1 MNKQTAGSLGV
12 LVRPGVA
19 WLALLGMVAALLSP
33 QVARAACHNP
43 NSAEDGS
50 NDGNCSLIDNL
61 MFEHYHFAT
70 DYQTQVPER
79 TSGCTSCASAPQGPD
94 GAEKGTE
101 LPGLVLKRTHRPR
114 VFYQH
119 GAFGPG
125 IFSNFDAQL
134 TVERSPEGQ
143 VVRLF
148 EPENASLD
156 GTVFVTQNPL
166 NGQSTPGK
174 LWPQNGQKYRFKSLS
189 FLGAEG
195 ESTADLEEGGEAI
208 ALLPNGSKWF
218 FEIIRT
224 RASNDYQLMGRLVR
238 EEDRRGNAIVISY
251 KFGVFATDPQLGN
264 DRDKLWQMDRV
275 TDAYARSMTFSYVL
289 QGEWG
294 SWVVSRVDLPNGQA
308 VRYEYGVQNI
318 LPLARVIY
326 PDGTLSTFEH
336 GDDEGLQQHAVRYD
350 DAGAEPTHRR
360 KTLYFSQDQ
369 YIDASGEWVPQVP
382 YLIRRAFNGN
392 GELMYMN
399 QEDAANPD
407 EVSYAYMAHKGYARV
422 QQSGDDF
429 VSEEFATNWTL
440 GGDPATFTYE
450 PKKKGLLTAYLKSG
464 TRIDGLGRQTQLE
477 YDLDSG
483 EISKT
488 TYPDGT
494 LETTTY
500 NVFAEPLRKTS
511 RTGRITD
518 FTYDAKG
525 NLLTETR
532 GVGTSAASTW
542 RFEYNSRGQVTRAL
556 DPNYLAATPELHVMS
571 YVYDSRGF
579 LIQKIESGDVAGAAR
594 PTSSYVWD
602 AAGRLT
608 QSTGPS
614 GQMLSHTFD
623 PRNRLVSTTFGD
635 GSTESKT
642 YGSGVDA
649 NLLIQETDRNG
660 HATRYGYDASDRRIS
675 TTRAYGRPEAVVST
689 CTFLTGTKFPERC
702 VDRGNAMKYGYDK
715 RQRRVSETEHPNTG
729 IVLTT
734 ITKFNAN
741 SFPVFEEDP
750 YGRAKLYGYD
760 VNDRVTRTVREA
772 VPASVARNA
781 VLSTLARVTT
791 PNPSYVIEDTG
802 FNADGDV
809 VSRADGRGTVKGMEY
824 DAQRRLTAEVVALG
838 TALAARTEYSYDKAG
853 NRTRE
858 RRPRAFTESGTFDSI
873 FTYTGR
879 NLLQSVTEGS
889 GSSSA
894 ATKTLTYTPSQK
906 LATETDFRGHVTRY
920 GYSACCDRRTSV
932 TDPSNAATLSAY
944 DPFGNVLVVTDPNS
958 NVTRMTYDGL
968 NRLLTRTNGANET
981 TTFTYDDNLAD
992 GVGIDAVAS
1001 RVSGLALGPNAA
1013 GSGVQ
1018 TTDALGHKTFELKDG
1033 AARSVRTLDG
1043 NGNAT
1048 TRKYDVLVSGLVET
1062 SIVDPLL
1069 HSMRSRSDGLG
1080 NARRLVDAENRIT
1093 TRTFDANSNE
1103 LSLSDPNSTGYS
1115 CQFDLRNRKSSCTDT
1130 QGDTQSFGYDAENSL
1145 TSQTDALGQI
1155 TRYTYDARNRKVSE
1169 RDRLNGITS
1178 WAFDADS
1185 NTITMTDAQGSAT
1198 NYLFDSRGLLTR
1210 ETLPAQQAG
1219 VQNIRSYGYDP
1230 GRRMVSRTDQTG
1242 TITNF
1247 RFDSANRLTGRN
1259 YPDGLNDSMT
1269 YDAASRLTS
1278 ATSARYNVTVTR
1290 SYDAGNR
1297 VASEVQ
1303 RVDGVNYTVGY
1314 GYDAANRKTS
1324 TTYPD
1329 GSVSTRTYTDRN
1341 QLKTAK
1347 LATTLLATWTYDPG
1361 LRLTNTTLGN
1371 GLAETRTYRAD
1382 NLVTSIATPGINQ
1395 LTYVYDANK
1404 RVTNEA
1410 NPLLPPEALSYGYDV
1425 EDRLTTFQRGPT
1437 ATPAQSQSWNLS
1449 LVGDWASTTRDGVLE
1464 TRTHTAVHE
1473 ITSLAKTGSP
1483 TMALNHDAKGN
1494 LGLTQNGQALTWDI
1508 ENRLAS
1514 ANPAPGLAG
1523 GQYKYDV
1530 LGRRLKKAVGSVST
1544 VFVHD
1549 GDQVIAEYENGVL
1562 ARRYVYGAYIDEP
1575 LAMVS
1580 STGPRYYH
1588 QNQIYHVMAMTN
1600 SSGQLAERY
1609 GYTAYGKR
1617 RVVSPGGAK
1626 LAASAIGNQVG
1637 FTGRYHDG
1645 ETGLTYFRARYLD
1658 AELGRFVSRDPLFE
1672 QHAVVLGP
1680 WAHNRNR
1687 GGANSRLIAL
1697 PSLKPVFYPYA
1708 NNSPINF
1715 VDPFGWAPGDPFYT
1729 PDAAAADWAQYYGG
1743 PSIVENKEYGSS
1755 IYHSNGEYYYTEATI
1770 GTSGR
1775 VPIPPAPEG
1784 TEPAATIHSHGAF
1797 EDADDNEYSIEDEQ
1811 NAFGRQ
1817 LDSYLASPDGSL
1829 QAFDPMVGTGE
1840 TRPVNER
1847 GPSDPQ
1853 DPSRKNSNTPPGYG
1867 EGSCNK

>member
-1 MNKQTAGSLGV
+1 MPLDHGWVSRGLAETNKLT
-12 LVRPGVA
+12 
-19 WLALLGMVAALLSP
+19 
-33 QVARAACHNP
+33 RA
-43 NSAEDGS
+43 
-50 NDGNCSLIDNL
+50 
-61 MFEHYHFAT
+61 
-70 DYQTQVPER
+70 
-79 TSGCTSCASAPQGPD
+79 TSGCCRHVTPLFQG
-94 GAEKGTE
+94 
-101 LPGLVLKRTHRPR
+101 
-114 VFYQH
+114 
-119 GAFGPG
+119 
-125 IFSNFDAQL
+125 S
-134 TVERSPEGQ
+134 
-143 VVRLF
+143 
-148 EPENASLD
+148 
-156 GTVFVTQNPL
+156 
-166 NGQSTPGK
+166 
-174 LWPQNGQKYRFKSLS
+174 FKSLS

-224 RASNDYQLMGRLVR
+224 RASNDYQLMGRVVR
-238 EEDRRGNAIVISY
+238 EEERNGNAIVISY

-308 VRYEYGVQNI
+308 VHYEYGVQNI

-369 YIDASGEWVPQVP
+369 YIDASGQMVPQVP

-407 EVSYAYMAHKGYARV
+407 EVSYAYMAHKGFARV

-494 LETTTY
+494 SETTTY

-518 FTYDAKG
+518 FTYDSKG

-532 GVGTSAASTW
+532 GAGTSAASTW

-556 DPNYLAATPELHVMS
+556 DPNYLAATPDLHAMS

-579 LIQKIESGDVAGAAR
+579 LLQKIESADVAAAAR

-614 GQMLSHTFD
+614 GQVLSHTFD
-623 PRNRLVSTTFGD
+623 SRNRLVSTTFGD

-702 VDRGNAMKYGYDK
+702 VDRGNAMEYAYDK
-715 RQRRVSETEHPNTG
+715 RQRRVSETVHPNTG
-729 IVLTT
+729 VALTT
-734 ITKFNAN
+734 TTKFNAN

-781 VLSTLARVTT
+781 DLSTLARVTT

-802 FNADGDV
+802 FNPDGDV
-809 VSRADGRGTVKGMEY
+809 VSRADGRSTVKGMEY
-824 DAQRRLTAEVVALG
+824 DAQRRLTAQVVALG
-838 TALAARTEYSYDKAG
+838 TALAARTEYSYDKDG

-858 RRPRAFTESGTFDSI
+858 RRPRAFVESGTFESV

-920 GYSACCDRRTSV
+920 GYSGCCDRRTSV
-932 TDPSNAATLSAY
+932 TDPSNAVTLTAY
-944 DPFGNVLVVTDPNS
+944 DSFGNVLVVTDPNG
-958 NVTRMTYDGL
+958 NLTRMTYDGL

-1013 GSGVQ
+1013 GAGVQ
-1018 TTDALGHKTFELKDG
+1018 RTDALGHKTFELKDG

-1048 TRKYDVLVSGLVET
+1048 TRKYDVLVSGLLEESV
-1062 SIVDPLL
+1062 VDPLV
-1069 HSMRSRSDGLG
+1069 HTTRTRTDGLE
-1080 NARRLVDAENRIT
+1080 NPRRVVDAKNCIT

-1103 LSLSDPNSTGYS
+1103 LSLSDPNSTGHS
-1115 CQFDLRNRKSSCTDT
+1115 CLFDLRNRKNSCTDT
-1130 QGDTQSFGYDAENSL
+1130 QGDTNSWSYDAENNLVSM
-1145 TSQTDALGQI
+1145 TDGLGQA
-1155 TRYTYDARNRKVSE
+1155 TTYTFDARNRKLTE
-1169 RDRLNGITS
+1169 RDRLEGVTRLTYDGDNRTTS
-1178 WAFDADS
+1178 
-1185 NTITMTDAQGSAT
+1185 MTDAENSAT
-1198 NYLFDSRGLLTR
+1198 SYVFDTRGLLTR
-1210 ETLPAQQAG
+1210 ESLPAQQAG
-1219 VQNIRSYGYDP
+1219 VPNVRNYAYDP
-1230 GRRMVSRTDQTG
+1230 GRRMTSRTDQTG
-1242 TITNF
+1242 LVSTF
-1247 RFDSANRLTGRN
+1247 VYDPANRLTERR
-1259 YPDGLNDSMT
+1259 YPDGKNDVYA
-1269 YDAASRLTS
+1269 YDAASRLTN
-1278 ATSARYNVTVTR
+1278 ATSNRYSTLVTR
-1290 SYDAGNR
+1290 TYDNGNR
-1297 VASEVQ
+1297 LLSETQ
-1303 RVDGVNYTVGY
+1303 RIGSTNYVVSY
-1314 GYDAANRKTS
+1314 AYDAANRKTQV
-1324 TTYPD
+1324 TYPD
-1329 GSVSTRTYTDRN
+1329 ASVVNRGYTERN
-1341 QLKTAK
+1341 QLSSVNADS
-1347 LATTLLATWTYDPG
+1347 TLIASRTYDAG
-1361 LRLTNTTLGN
+1361 LRLTRTIFGN
-1371 GLAETRTYRAD
+1371 VLTEDRTYRAD
-1382 NLVTSIATPGINQ
+1382 NQVSSISTPGINVLGYQ
-1395 LTYVYDANK
+1395 YDANK
-1404 RVTNEA
+1404 RATQETNT
-1410 NPLLPPEALSYGYDV
+1410 LLPAEALSYGYDF
-1425 EDRLTTFQRGPT
+1425 EDRLVNWKRGPS
-1437 ATPAQSQSWNLS
+1437 ATPTQTQTWGLS
-1449 LVGDWASTTRDGVLE
+1449 LVGDWQSTTSDAIAE
-1464 TRTHTAVHE
+1464 TRTHSPVHE
-1473 ITSLAKTGSP
+1473 ITSLTKTGNP
-1483 TMALNHDAKGN
+1483 TVALTYDAKGN
-1494 LGLTQNGQALTWDI
+1494 LVLTSAGQTLAWDV
-1508 ENRLAS
+1508 ENQLAS
-1514 ANPAPGLAG
+1514 GGSAPGLAG
-1523 GQYKYDV
+1523 GSYQYDA
-1530 LGRRLKKAVGSVST
+1530 LGRRLSKTTGGIT
-1544 VFVHD
+1544 TRFVHD
-1549 GDQVIAEYENGVL
+1549 GDQVIGEYENGTL
-1562 ARRYVYGAYIDEP
+1562 KRRYVYGTYIDEP
-1575 LAMVS
+1575 LARL
-1580 STGPRYYH
+1580 TPAGTLYYH
-1588 QNQIYHVMAMTN
+1588 QSRIYSVMALSN
-1600 SSGQLAERY
+1600 QSGQLSERY
-1609 GYTAYGKR
+1609 GYTPYGKR
-1617 RVVSPGGAK
+1617 RVVSPAGAT
-1626 LAASAIGNQVG
+1626 LAVSAVANQVG

-1645 ETGLTYFRARYLD
+1645 ETGLAYFRARYQD
-1658 AELGRFVSRDPLFE
+1658 AQLGRFVSRDPLGMRAKIGAIEPNLYTYVGGSPSNLLDPSGQVAGPIIDPKCFDACVE
-1672 QHAVVLGP
+1672 REKQKGGYKKCRMDKCAGLLKDQEEECIVNNCSKFAGDVVL
-1680 WAHNRNR
+1680 
-1687 GGANSRLIAL
+1687 
-1697 PSLKPVFYPYA
+1697 KC
-1708 NNSPINF
+1708 
-1715 VDPFGWAPGDPFYT
+1715 T
-1729 PDAAAADWAQYYGG
+1729 
-1743 PSIVENKEYGSS
+1743 
-1755 IYHSNGEYYYTEATI
+1755 
-1770 GTSGR
+1770 
-1775 VPIPPAPEG
+1775 
-1784 TEPAATIHSHGAF
+1784 
-1797 EDADDNEYSIEDEQ
+1797 
-1811 NAFGRQ
+1811 
-1817 LDSYLASPDGSL
+1817 
-1829 QAFDPMVGTGE
+1829 QA
-1840 TRPVNER
+1840 
-1847 GPSDPQ
+1847 
-1853 DPSRKNSNTPPGYG
+1853 
-1867 EGSCNK
+1867 CNIMC